1 MGWVLVEKLS
11 EKKNKL
17 KQVKESKFSYTEYLR
32 LFSLFSLSRKFGFVF
47 FSVCTMLLIFL
58 REYCERD
65 C

>member
-11 EKKNKL
+11 EKKSKL

-47 FSVCTMLLIFL
+47 LFQCLYYAINLS
-58 REYCERD
+58 ERVL
-65 C
+65 